1 MRVSAGRLERVL
13 RLSGEFVVIVVG
25 VLMALAVDQWAAKAS
40 DPETEVEY
48 LEALLRDLDAEAEFF
63 ADATGPLR
71 LLALADSALQEV
83 GPVARGTAA
92 FPVDTVRFLRQVIT
106 SRRTV
111 AVASTGSPTFEELV
125 STGSLRLIRSAE
137 LRSNLIAYYSL
148 ATNIEA
154 RGLERSSGY
163 APLVRSLLPD
173 DPLQGDD
180 VSETRIRSYG
190 VERAARAV
198 REPDFVEALNRHAA
212 YIQFLLPS
220 FEQLRAELDALR
232 NRVRSELLQSR

>member
-1 MRVSAGRLERVL
+1 VSTGRRERVL

-25 VLMALAVDQWAAKAS
+25 VLAALAVDEWVATAS
-40 DPETEVEY
+40 DREAEGEY

-63 ADATGPLR
+63 ADSTGPLR
-71 LLALADSALQEV
+71 LLTLADAALREV
-83 GPVARGTAA
+83 APVARGTAT
-92 FPVDTVRFLRQVIT
+92 FPVDTVGLLRQVIT

-111 AVASTGSPTFEELV
+111 AVASTGNPTFEELI

-137 LRSNLIAYYSL
+137 LRSSLIAYYSL
-148 ATNIEA
+148 AANIEA

-163 APLVRSLLPD
+163 APVVRSLLPD
-173 DPLQGDD
+173 DPLQGGD

-190 VERAARAV
+190 VERAAEAV
-198 REPDFVEALNRHAA
+198 REPEFVEALNRHAA

-220 FEQLRAELDALR
+220 FERLRAELDALR
-232 NRVRSELLQSR
+232 DRARSELSQSR